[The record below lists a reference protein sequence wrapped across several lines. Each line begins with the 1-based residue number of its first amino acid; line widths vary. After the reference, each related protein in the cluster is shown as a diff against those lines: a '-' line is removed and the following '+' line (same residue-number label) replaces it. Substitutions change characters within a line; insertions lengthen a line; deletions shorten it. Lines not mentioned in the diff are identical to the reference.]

1 MDMRILLKN
10 YALIGIGLGVLVGL
24 LLGLLLGNLPL
35 GLILAVGIAVGVIAL
50 MEEFDIYSLPALR
63 ARLNQARRAL
73 ARRSWRSG
81 PTRHTPAPEKG
92 TARIT
97 KSSTKAKPQPPVVSP
112 AGDSSE
118 KAAATGAS
126 RDKEAPRVP
135 TLFENWPPPKVETAG
150 ERRSP
155 PEVRHPEGGQAL
167 DTPPPREV
175 QAPPQ
180 TPPKVQAPGEAK
192 TLSSR
197 AMPKVKSLLLGGGVA
212 VGVLALMRRLGSATK
227 PKPPATHQLPPASSG
242 AGTAADAGVLPG
254 TAKETSKK
262 MAEGQALPS
271 ETAPTVEEAA
281 PQAAAPIETPAAETP
296 TIASTTA
303 STAASTKKIVLVA
316 GTGQQLGEPA
326 MAKDLYTNPLFQLNL
341 KYAESLEPD
350 DIFILSAEHYLLR
363 PDEVIEPYGAF
374 LSTMNAA
381 QTKDWAVEVLKRLE
395 ETADLEADRV
405 IILAASKHRKHLVE
419 GINHAEVP
427 TEGLTLAQQ
436 MEFLREETD
445 EAPPEQPS

>member
-81 PTRHTPAPEKG
+81 PTRRTPAPEKG

-242 AGTAADAGVLPG
+242 AGTAAA
-254 TAKETSKK
+254 TAESK
-262 MAEGQALPS
+262 ALESEALPS
-271 ETAPTVEEAA
+271 ETAPTVAEDGSETA

-363 PDEVIEPYGAF
+363 PDEVIEPYSAF

-405 IILAASKHRKHLVE
+405 IILAASKYRKHLVE

>member
-1 MDMRILLKN
+1 
-10 YALIGIGLGVLVGL
+10 
-24 LLGLLLGNLPL
+24 
-35 GLILAVGIAVGVIAL
+35 
-50 MEEFDIYSLPALR
+50 
-63 ARLNQARRAL
+63 
-73 ARRSWRSG
+73 
-81 PTRHTPAPEKG
+81 
-92 TARIT
+92 
-97 KSSTKAKPQPPVVSP
+97 
-112 AGDSSE
+112 
-118 KAAATGAS
+118 
-126 RDKEAPRVP
+126 
-135 TLFENWPPPKVETAG
+135 
-150 ERRSP
+150 
-155 PEVRHPEGGQAL
+155 
-167 DTPPPREV
+167 
-175 QAPPQ
+175 
-180 TPPKVQAPGEAK
+180 
-192 TLSSR
+192 
-197 AMPKVKSLLLGGGVA
+197 MPKVKSLLLGGGVA

-242 AGTAADAGVLPG
+242 AGTAAA
-254 TAKETSKK
+254 TAESK
-262 MAEGQALPS
+262 ALESEALPS
-271 ETAPTVEEAA
+271 ETAPTVAEDGSETA

-405 IILAASKHRKHLVE
+405 IILAASKYRKHLVE